1 MGFGQ
6 RAYALNMAG
15 VVKVRAVFFSPGGW
29 KYEKEVFPY
38 LEQIAQTQHSLNKI
52 CILKKGLCT
61 WIWF

>member
-29 KYEKEVFPY
+29 KYEKEAFPY
-38 LEQIAQTQHSLNKI
+38 LEQIAQT
-52 CILKKGLCT
+52 
-61 WIWF
+61 